1 MSKKHSKILIQWL
14 KNKRINIKDN
24 LDLFSNEKL
33 DSFSFIELLVYIE
46 KKNKIKLDH
55 EKIFEKK
62 KLTILQLSS
71 IIHTH
76 FCMELSPKDQVRFS
90 YC

>member
-71 IIHTH
+71 IIQESENSQIKKKKT
-76 FCMELSPKDQVRFS
+76 
-90 YC
+90 

>member
-33 DSFSFIELLVYIE
+33 DYFSFIELLVYIE
-46 KKNKIKLDH
+46 KKKKIKLDH

-62 KLTILQLSS
+62 KLNILQLSS
-71 IIHTH
+71 IIQ
-76 FCMELSPKDQVRFS
+76 ESEN
-90 YC
+90 

>member
-1 MSKKHSKILIQWL
+1 MNKKHSKILIHWL

-55 EKIFEKK
+55 EKIFKKK

-71 IIHTH
+71 IIQESENSQIKKKKT
-76 FCMELSPKDQVRFS
+76 
-90 YC
+90 

>member
-1 MSKKHSKILIQWL
+1 MNKKHSKTLVQWL

-71 IIHTH
+71 IIQESENSQIKKKKT
-76 FCMELSPKDQVRFS
+76 
-90 YC
+90 

>member
-1 MSKKHSKILIQWL
+1 MNKKHSKILIHWL

-55 EKIFEKK
+55 EKIFKK
-62 KLTILQLSS
+62 KN
-71 IIHTH
+71 
-76 FCMELSPKDQVRFS
+76 
-90 YC
+90 

>member
-1 MSKKHSKILIQWL
+1 MNKKHSKILIQWL

-71 IIHTH
+71 IIQESENSQIKKKKT
-76 FCMELSPKDQVRFS
+76 
-90 YC
+90 

>member
-1 MSKKHSKILIQWL
+1 MNKKHSKILIHWL

-71 IIHTH
+71 IIQ
-76 FCMELSPKDQVRFS
+76 ESEN
-90 YC
+90 

>member
-1 MSKKHSKILIQWL
+1 MNKKHSKILIQWL
-14 KNKRINIKDN
+14 KNKRIKIKDN

-62 KLTILQLSS
+62 KITILQLSS
-71 IIHTH
+71 IIQESENLQIKKKKT
-76 FCMELSPKDQVRFS
+76 
-90 YC
+90 

>member
-46 KKNKIKLDH
+46 KKKNKIRPR
-55 EKIFEKK
+55 ENI
-62 KLTILQLSS
+62 
-71 IIHTH
+71 
-76 FCMELSPKDQVRFS
+76 
-90 YC
+90 

>member
-1 MSKKHSKILIQWL
+1 MNKKHSKILIQWL

-62 KLTILQLSS
+62 KITILQLSS
-71 IIHTH
+71 IIQESENSQIKKKKT
-76 FCMELSPKDQVRFS
+76 
-90 YC
+90 

>member
-24 LDLFSNEKL
+24 LDLFSNDKL

-71 IIHTH
+71 IIQESENSQIKKKKT
-76 FCMELSPKDQVRFS
+76 
-90 YC
+90 

>member
-1 MSKKHSKILIQWL
+1 MNKKHSKILIHWL

-71 IIHTH
+71 IIQESENSQIKKKKT
-76 FCMELSPKDQVRFS
+76 
-90 YC
+90 

>member
-1 MSKKHSKILIQWL
+1 MDKKYSKTLINWL

-24 LDLFSNEKL
+24 LDLFSCNKL
-33 DSFSFIELLVYIE
+33 DSFNFIELLVHIE

-62 KLTILQLSS
+62 KINYFTI
-71 IIHTH
+71 INDN
-76 FCMELSPKDQVRFS
+76 K
-90 YC
+90 

>member
-46 KKNKIKLDH
+46 KK
-55 EKIFEKK
+55 KK
-62 KLTILQLSS
+62 
-71 IIHTH
+71 
-76 FCMELSPKDQVRFS
+76 
-90 YC
+90 